1 MEEKTI
7 LHFAHVKLFG
17 NVNLKIHM
25 LIVSLIFY
33 VIKHRLLTFYEGDLR

>member
-17 NVNLKIHM
+17 DVNLKIHM
-25 LIVSLIFY
+25 LSVFVIFC
-33 VIKHRLLTFYEGDLR
+33 VIKHRLLAFYEGDLR